1 MKNPVP
7 GSKRKPE
14 ALRGRLL
21 ECVQLLKARR
31 ARDIPEGFIDDY
43 VALSWLEWHGGTL
56 RLTTVGENIARQVA
70 GAWGSP
76 SPGQPA

>member
-1 MKNPVP
+1 MKNPVQ
-7 GSKRKPE
+7 GSKRKLE

-21 ECVQLLKARR
+21 ECVRLLKARR

-56 RLTTVGENIARQVA
+56 RLTTVGENIVRQVA
-70 GAWGSP
+70 GSLGASV
-76 SPGQPA
+76 SQPA